1 MVNTTYE
8 PFSRQQEYIDVN
20 RGFIESL
27 RLKECGSLLDL
38 ACGTGTLSDL
48 LRDAYGIEKIIG
60 LDLSS
65 ESLLLAQDHFATAR
79 PPVPAFMRGT
89 ADCLPFRDNRFQ
101 AVVMGNSIHNLPD
114 QDLLLREIGRVLSP
128 KGIFAFNTSFFAGTF
143 PPGTEVL
150 YHEWLKIAL
159 SHIKHEDERLRQGG
173 GKGISRT
180 RGTSHRAFSRKWPT
194 PDEFAELLDRNG
206 FRVKWFCHR
215 TIMLNQESLRM
226 VGAYSEMAKVLLSG
240 YPVEVAST
248 ALDASVAPAFTAYG
262 RPEVKRLWLEVVA
275 EKK

>member
-8 PFSRQQEYIDVN
+8 PFSRQPEYIDVN
-20 RGFIESL
+20 RGFISSL
-27 RLKECGSLLDL
+27 HLHNCLSLLDL

-48 LRDAYGIEKIIG
+48 LRDIHAVEKIIG

-65 ESLLLAQDHFATAR
+65 ESLHLAQEHFSGAI

-89 ADCLPFRDNRFQ
+89 ADCLPFRNNRFQ

-114 QDLLLREIGRVLSP
+114 QDLLLQEIGRVLAP
-128 KGIFAFNTSFFAGTF
+128 GGIFAFNTSFFAGTF
-143 PPGTEVL
+143 PPGTEML

-159 SHIKHEDERLRQGG
+159 NHIKREDETLRQRGEP
-173 GKGISRT
+173 GIR
-180 RGTSHRAFSRKWPT
+180 RQKGTSHRAFSRKWPT
-194 PDEFAELLDRNG
+194 PDEFSELLDRNG
-206 FRVKWFCHR
+206 FTVKWFCHR

-240 YPVEVAST
+240 YPVEIASA
-248 ALDASVAPAFTAYG
+248 ALDASVAPAFAAYG

-275 EKK
+275 EKR